1 MRVIDGLF
9 EHPSCRIVKLR
20 RIHLHISKQEVERVA
35 KLARLEITEG
45 EKDAF
50 SKQLS
55 SILTYIE
62 ELKSWDT
69 TGIEPTATVLEQTN
83 VLREDR
89 AQPSLPVE
97 QALMNAPD
105 SDGGYFRVPRILE
118 ER

>member
-1 MRVIDGLF
+1 MQ
-9 EHPSCRIVKLR
+9 
-20 RIHLHISKQEVERVA
+20 ISKQEVEHVA
-35 KLARLEITEG
+35 KLARLDITES
-45 EKDAF
+45 EKETF

-69 TGIEPTATVLEQTN
+69 TGVEPTATVLEQTN

-89 AQPSLPVE
+89 ARPSLVVE
-97 QALMNAPD
+97 QVVMNAPD
-105 SDGGYFRVPRILE
+105 SDGGYFRVPKILE

>member
-1 MRVIDGLF
+1 MQ
-9 EHPSCRIVKLR
+9 
-20 RIHLHISKQEVERVA
+20 ISKQEVEHVA
-35 KLARLEITEG
+35 KLARLEVTEG
-45 EKDAF
+45 EKGAF
-50 SKQLS
+50 STQLS

-69 TGIEPTATVLEQTN
+69 TGVEPTATVLAQTN

-89 AQPSLPVE
+89 ARPSLPVE
-97 QALMNAPD
+97 QAVMNAPD

>member
-1 MRVIDGLF
+1 MQ
-9 EHPSCRIVKLR
+9 
-20 RIHLHISKQEVERVA
+20 ISKQEVEHVA

-45 EKDAF
+45 EKDTF
-50 SKQLS
+50 SKQLT

-69 TGIEPTATVLEQTN
+69 TGVEPTATVLEQTN

-89 AQPSLPVE
+89 ARPSLPVE
-97 QALMNAPD
+97 QAVMNAPD
-105 SDGGYFRVPRILE
+105 SAGGYFRVPKILE

>member
-1 MRVIDGLF
+1 M
-9 EHPSCRIVKLR
+9 
-20 RIHLHISKQEVERVA
+20 HISKEEVERVA
-35 KLARLEITEG
+35 KLARLEISEG

-55 SILTYIE
+55 TILTYIE

-118 ER
+118 DR

>member
-1 MRVIDGLF
+1 M
-9 EHPSCRIVKLR
+9 K
-20 RIHLHISKQEVERVA
+20 ISKQEVERVA

-45 EKDAF
+45 EKDTL

-69 TGIEPTATVLEQTN
+69 TGVEPTATVLEQTN

-89 AQPSLPVE
+89 AKPSLPVE
-97 QALMNAPD
+97 QAVMNAPD

>member
-1 MRVIDGLF
+1 MQ
-9 EHPSCRIVKLR
+9 
-20 RIHLHISKQEVERVA
+20 ISKQEVERVA
-35 KLARLEITEG
+35 KLARLEIAED

-69 TGIEPTATVLEQTN
+69 TGVEPTATVLEQTN

-89 AQPSLPVE
+89 AQSSLPVE
-97 QALMNAPD
+97 QALLNAPD
-105 SDGGYFRVPRILE
+105 SDGEYFRVPRIIE